1 VSRAPAARP
10 SPLGWCRAARSA
22 RTRPPARG
30 VRVCA
35 SRAHALTPFAS
46 LVLSLF
52 FSSAFRLLLKP
63 FIFSTPLAGV
73 AFSHFRRC
81 DDSPGHAVRVC
92 ASRASRPLRP
102 FAFLFAPSHPLR
114 PSSLRF
120 LSCAFRLL
128 FEAFHFPMAGAGPS
142 DFRRTT
148 LISDEF
154 PGHAV
159 RVCRSCTA
167 SHQRCVSSLPSD
179 PLPPTLPLRP
189 TQTVNTL
196 LACCPLFC

>member
-1 VSRAPAARP
+1 MYAAEWPCCHDPLRFSLGSDDLSPQRGNPLVGRPTPVSLALPFFSRVSRSCREL
-10 SPLGWCRAARSA
+10 SPPGVLPRTRSA
-22 RTRPPARG
+22 PTRPPARG

-46 LVLSLF
+46 LILSLF

-102 FAFLFAPSHPLR
+102 FAFLFERLSPVIFSTPL
-114 PSSLRF
+114 
-120 LSCAFRLL
+120 
-128 FEAFHFPMAGAGPS
+128 AGAAFS
-142 DFRRTT
+142 DFRR
-148 LISDEF
+148 F
-154 PGHAV
+154 P
-159 RVCRSCTA
+159 RTRSEGLCVMRTA
-167 SHQRCVSSLPSD
+167 SHQRFAFLP
-179 PLPPTLPLRP
+179 
-189 TQTVNTL
+189 
-196 LACCPLFC
+196 FH